1 MEILII
7 RHGDPDYDR
16 DSLTEKGWKEARLLA
31 DRLSKLEIKAFYC
44 SPLGRAQDT
53 AKPTLEKMNRE
64 MQIMPWLREFEGG
77 VIRDGKRVLAWDQLP
92 GYWKDVPEYYSKED
106 WYKTDL
112 MQSANVEEEYAWV
125 TAELDKLLAAHG
137 YLHEDGKFRVLK
149 ENHDRIVLF
158 CHYGVSCVLLAHL
171 LDMSPMI
178 LWHNYVMQPS
188 SVTVLTTEERRKG
201 IANFRMR
208 SYGDIS
214 HLYAGEEEPA
224 FAARFCECFSDD
236 TRHD

>member
-7 RHGDPDYDR
+7 RHGDPDYVR
-16 DSLTEKGWKEARLLA
+16 DSLTEKGWKEAHLLA
-31 DRLSKLEIKAFYC
+31 ERLSKLDIKAFYC
-44 SPLGRAQDT
+44 SPLGRAKDT
-53 AKPTLEKMNRE
+53 AKPTLEKMNGQ

-77 VIRDGKRVLAWDQLP
+77 VIRDGKKVLAWDQLP
-92 GYWKDVPEYYSKED
+92 GYWKDVQEYYSKED
-106 WYKTDL
+106 WYKTHL
-112 MQSANVEEEYAWV
+112 MQSANVEEEYIWV
-125 TAELDKLLAAHG
+125 TSELDKLLAEHG
-137 YLHEDGKFRVLK
+137 YLHENGKFHVLQ
-149 ENHDRIVLF
+149 ENHDRIALF

-178 LWHNYVMQPS
+178 LWHNFVMQPS
-188 SVTVLTTEERRKG
+188 SVTVLTTEERRPG

-214 HLYAGEEEPA
+214 HLYAGDEEPA

>member
-7 RHGDPDYDR
+7 RHGDPDYVR
-16 DSLTEKGWKEARLLA
+16 DSLTEKGWKEAHLLA
-31 DRLSKLEIKAFYC
+31 ERLSKLDIKAFYC

-64 MQIMPWLREFEGG
+64 MQIKPWLREFEGG
-77 VIRDGKRVLAWDQLP
+77 VIRDGKKVLAWDQLP
-92 GYWKDVPEYYSKED
+92 GYWKDVQEYYSKED

-112 MQSANVEEEYAWV
+112 MQSENVEKEYIWV
-125 TAELDKLLAAHG
+125 TSELDKLLAEHG
-137 YLHEDGKFRVLK
+137 YLHEDGKFCVLQ
-149 ENHDRIVLF
+149 ENHDRIALF

-178 LWHNYVMQPS
+178 LWHNFVMQPS
-188 SVTVLTTEERRKG
+188 SVTVLTTEERRPG

-214 HLYAGEEEPA
+214 HLYAGNEEPA

>member
-7 RHGDPDYDR
+7 RHADPDYVR
-16 DSLTEKGWKEARLLA
+16 DSLTEKGWKEAEL
-31 DRLSKLEIKAFYC
+31 LSKRLCKLDIKAFYC
-44 SPLGRAQDT
+44 SPLGRAKDT
-53 AKPTLEKMNRE
+53 AKPTLEKLNRTLTTKE
-64 MQIMPWLREFEGG
+64 WLREFEGG
-77 VIRDGKRVLAWDQLP
+77 VIRDGEKVLAWDQLP
-92 GYWKDVPEYYSKED
+92 GYWKSEPAYYSKED

-112 MQSANVEEEYAWV
+112 MQSENVEEEYFWV
-125 TAELDKLLAAHG
+125 TSELDKLLAEHG
-137 YLHEDGKFRVLK
+137 YIHEHGLFRVER

-171 LDMSPMI
+171 LDTSPMI
-178 LWHNYVMQPS
+178 FWHNFVMQPS
-188 SVTVLTTEERRKG
+188 AVTVLTTEERREG

-214 HLYAGEEEPA
+214 HLYAGDEEPA
-224 FAARFCECFSDD
+224 FAARFCECFHDD